1 MPQRQSVVIVA
12 LIGLGA
18 LGPCAWRHRWR
29 EEQAPAPTIVLANPS
44 EVVLEHPS
52 EVVPARVPPVI
63 PEPAPAVSS
72 PSPEALPPPMAI
84 RAPAESNFLPGRMSP
99 DRQTRGPR
107 EVGATTVDARRPTP
121 AIHPARR

>member
-72 PSPEALPPPMAI
+72 PSPEALPPPDGDQGAGRVEFPP
-84 RAPAESNFLPGRMSP
+84 RADVPGPADQGSA
-99 DRQTRGPR
+99 RGWR
-107 EVGATTVDARRPTP
+107 DNR
-121 AIHPARR
+121 